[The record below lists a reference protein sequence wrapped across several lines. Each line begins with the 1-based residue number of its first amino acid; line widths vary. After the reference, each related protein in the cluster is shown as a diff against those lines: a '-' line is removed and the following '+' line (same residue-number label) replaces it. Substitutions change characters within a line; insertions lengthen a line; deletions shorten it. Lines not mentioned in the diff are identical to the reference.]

1 MNDDV
6 LGLIAFL
13 LIAAA
18 TVALVLI
25 AAGMIFGLGGVVAVI
40 LIAGAYLLGLLHGSE
55 NRP

>member
-6 LGLIAFL
+6 LALIAFL

-40 LIAGAYLLGLLHGSE
+40 LIAGAYCLGLVHGTE
-55 NRP
+55 NIE

>member
-6 LGLIAFL
+6 LALIALL
-13 LIAAA
+13 LIVAA

-25 AAGMIFGLGGVVAVI
+25 AAGMIFGLGGVVTVI

>member
-6 LGLIAFL
+6 LALIALL
-13 LIAAA
+13 LIVAA
-18 TVALVLI
+18 TAALVLT